1 MFDQGMFGI
10 DLKNQLFLLFSIF
23 LLLLN
28 INGLIVLFGTI
39 YVFRCTISAIF
50 FLLYYIT
57 FSKKILI

>member
-28 INGLIVLFGTI
+28 INGLIVFFGTI

-50 FLLYYIT
+50 FNFIILLLA
-57 FSKKILI
+57 KKF

>member
-10 DLKNQLFLLFSIF
+10 DLKNQLFLLFRIF

-39 YVFRCTISAIF
+39 YVFCCTISAIF
-50 FLLYYIT
+50 F
-57 FSKKILI
+57 

>member
-28 INGLIVLFGTI
+28 INGLNVLFGTI

-50 FLLYYIT
+50 FNFIILLLA
-57 FSKKILI
+57 KKF

>member
-50 FLLYYIT
+50 FYFIILLLA
-57 FSKKILI
+57 KKF